1 MHAQSFSKFNKN
13 GRNYIL
19 LIIVIAVVFRSL
31 PELIAYPYPIG
42 YDVINYYIPFNT
54 NFDKSWNMI
63 SNQFPLYISL
73 LHLVTTFTMLGP
85 ELVVRIVSILV
96 FGIFSISVYQTSRR
110 LLSLSVTESFLL
122 ALFVIFQVSILRTSW
137 DLHRDMLAL
146 TTLLFAFAYGL
157 NNKNMSNR
165 TFVSVIA
172 LCIISVM
179 TDRMIGALLTA
190 SLVIYCIVWKNR
202 KCIILTTVSSII
214 FLIALFQGS
223 NEIIHN
229 LHFSTGLNPNIS
241 TYNPAN
247 LLVLFIVTN
256 LLLIPTGIIG
266 FLKAGY
272 ISLKIP
278 LIMSLICSF
287 SWVLM
292 PFESGILPDRWT
304 FVFSIFL
311 AIFAGYGFIILID
324 SVSKSQRRKET
335 LRFSYLIPFFLIGL
349 FFAIS
354 SSDNALSFYAPIHE
368 YVGQFSPMT
377 MQYNSISIPESKSI
391 TLALDWINHNTPIG
405 SNIFGNK
412 HWRGWMDLELK
423 DRSYA
428 YFYNLTKL
436 ISFSSPD
443 KYWLTRN
450 NESLS
455 GNKNVS
461 LLYNN
466 QFFSVYKLN

>member
-1 MHAQSFSKFNKN
+1 
-13 GRNYIL
+13 
-19 LIIVIAVVFRSL
+19 
-31 PELIAYPYPIG
+31 
-42 YDVINYYIPFNT
+42 
-54 NFDKSWNMI
+54 
-63 SNQFPLYISL
+63 
-73 LHLVTTFTMLGP
+73 
-85 ELVVRIVSILV
+85 
-96 FGIFSISVYQTSRR
+96 
-110 LLSLSVTESFLL
+110 
-122 ALFVIFQVSILRTSW
+122 
-137 DLHRDMLAL
+137 
-146 TTLLFAFAYGL
+146 
-157 NNKNMSNR
+157 
-165 TFVSVIA
+165 
-172 LCIISVM
+172 
-179 TDRMIGALLTA
+179 
-190 SLVIYCIVWKNR
+190 
-202 KCIILTTVSSII
+202 
-214 FLIALFQGS
+214 
-223 NEIIHN
+223 
-229 LHFSTGLNPNIS
+229 
-241 TYNPAN
+241 
-247 LLVLFIVTN
+247 
-256 LLLIPTGIIG
+256 
-266 FLKAGY
+266 
-272 ISLKIP
+272 
-278 LIMSLICSF
+278 MSLICSF

-391 TLALDWINHNTPIG
+391 TLTLDWINHNTPIG